1 MAEKENIN
9 FEFILKTRLK
19 CGPGEALKLGDY
31 LKELKFGRI
40 GVIVDSGIFD
50 ADYVNE
56 ILSNVKKNNFA
67 AVKIFKYDFGAEPD
81 YASLDKVKLE
91 FLDESS
97 KPNVDCF
104 VGIGGGSVIDFAKGL
119 ATVVVN
125 PGKAISYRG
134 FPTEIIIPLP
144 VIAIPTTAGTASEV
158 TYNAVFIDLEEKKK
172 LGINTTNNFP
182 VLAILDPKLVAT
194 CPRKVAIS
202 SGMDALTHTLESYVA
217 VKANL
222 VTRIF
227 AKEAFR
233 LVFNNLLKALDN
245 KDDIEAWSNLQIGAY
260 LAGISLMN
268 SGSGPAGALSY
279 TLGVRF
285 KVAHGLAGA
294 VFLPYI
300 IEHNVKNGYDYSEL
314 YDLIG
319 PADKSLDK
327 KEKSI
332 IFSEKIFEL
341 CRNLD
346 IPLNLKAFG
355 VDENNIN
362 VLLSDADGF
371 EKAFAQNAI
380 PFSGE
385 DGKKLLN
392 KLVK

>member
-1 MAEKENIN
+1 METKENIN
-9 FEFILKTRLK
+9 FEFILKTKLK
-19 CGPGEALKLGDY
+19 CGVGEALRLGDY

-56 ILSNVKKNNFA
+56 ILSNVKKNSFD

-119 ATVVVN
+119 ATLAMN
-125 PGKAISYRG
+125 TGKAISYRG
-134 FPTEIIIPLP
+134 FPKDINVSLP
-144 VIAIPTTAGTASEV
+144 IVALPTTAGTASEA
-158 TYNAVFIDLEEKKK
+158 TYNAVFIDLEGKKK

-182 VLAILDPKLVAT
+182 VLAILDPKLVFT
-194 CPRKVAIS
+194 CPRQVAIS
-202 SGMDALTHTLESYVA
+202 SGMDALTHTLESYA
-217 VKANL
+217 ATKANL

-245 KDDIEAWSNLQIGAY
+245 KENIKAWGNLQVGAY

-268 SGSGPAGALSY
+268 SGSGPVGALSY
-279 TLGVRF
+279 ALGVHF

-294 VFLPYI
+294 VFLPHI
-300 IEHNVKNGYDYSEL
+300 IDYNVKNGYDYSEL
-314 YDLIG
+314 YDLIDN
-319 PADKSLDK
+319 ADKSLDK
-327 KEKSI
+327 KEKNR
-332 IFSEKIFEL
+332 IFSEKMFEF
-341 CRNLD
+341 CRKLA

-355 VDENNIN
+355 VDENNIQI
-362 VLLSDADGF
+362 LLKDADGF
-371 EKAFAQNAI
+371 EKAFAQNTI
-380 PFSGE
+380 PFSVE
-385 DGKKLLN
+385 EGKKLLN